1 VNRAQFALTNYPRAP
16 AIERALSVLVRAYDQ
31 MGLND
36 LRDDANRTLAANFP
50 DSKVELGDR
59 GSWWKFW

>member
-1 VNRAQFALTNYPRAP
+1 LK
-16 AIERALSVLVRAYDQ
+16 E
-31 MGLND
+31 

-50 DSKVELGDR
+50 NTKVKLGER